1 MRRRE
6 EVQVAEF
13 AIKNNPEEEC
23 NVVETVVN
31 NDEGEQVSVE
41 VELVENVLINNDE
54 ELSENDKKL
63 K

>member
-1 MRRRE
+1 M
-6 EVQVAEF
+6 EF
-13 AIKNNPEEEC
+13 AIKNNPEEEG

-54 ELSENDKKL
+54 ELSENNKKL